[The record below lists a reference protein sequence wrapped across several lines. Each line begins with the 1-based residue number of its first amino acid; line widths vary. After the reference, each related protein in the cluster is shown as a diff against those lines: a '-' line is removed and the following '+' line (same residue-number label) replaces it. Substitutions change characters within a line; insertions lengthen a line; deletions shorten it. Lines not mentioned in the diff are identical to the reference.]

1 MRMAG
6 ARTLGQHV
14 GSEKSFQPA
23 YRSRLSIEE
32 LRNRAVELRET
43 LRACSLCPRECG
55 ARRID
60 GRYGVCRST
69 MNVTIS
75 SAAPH
80 FGEETP
86 LTGRNG
92 SGTIFFTSC
101 NLICTFCQN
110 YDISHLRLGRT
121 VSSDDVAEIML
132 RLQRS
137 GCHNIN
143 LVTPTH
149 FTPQI
154 VQALITAVDR
164 GLSIP
169 LVYNCGGY
177 ESVQTLRLL
186 KDVVDIYMP
195 DIKYSDNETAKKFSG
210 APRYWDV
217 VTEAVREMHSQV
229 GDLEVDDRGIA
240 QRGLLIRHLVLPN
253 RLAGSRGVLEFV
265 SRELSVNSY
274 INIMEQYRPA
284 YRAIRYNELGRT
296 ISVGEYEEVLE
307 WASALGLHR
316 GFPQTEHAL
325 N

>member
-1 MRMAG
+1 MRVTV
-6 ARTLGQHV
+6 ARMLGRQL
-14 GSEKSFQPA
+14 GSEQRSLPS
-23 YRSRLSIEE
+23 YRSRISLKE
-32 LRNRAVELRET
+32 LKNRAAELREM
-43 LRACSLCPRECG
+43 LRACSLCPHECG
-55 ARRID
+55 ARRLD

-69 MNVTIS
+69 ANVTIS

-80 FGEETP
+80 YGEEAP
-86 LTGRNG
+86 LTGTNG
-92 SGTIFFTSC
+92 SGTIFLSSC
-101 NLICTFCQN
+101 NLKCTFCQN
-110 YDISHLRLGRT
+110 YDISHLRLGRP
-121 VSSDDVAEIML
+121 VSTGDVAEIML

-137 GCHNIN
+137 RCHNIN

-154 VQALITAVDR
+154 VEALVMAVDR

-186 KDVVDIYMP
+186 MDVIDIYMP
-195 DIKYSDNETAKKFSG
+195 DIKYSENETARRFSG

-217 VTEAVREMHSQV
+217 VTEAVREMHNQV

-253 RLAGSRGVLEFV
+253 RLAGSRKVLEFV
-265 SRELSVNSY
+265 SRDLSPHSY
-274 INIMEQYRPA
+274 VNIMDQYRPA

-296 ISVGEYEEVLE
+296 ITAREYEEVLE
-307 WASALGLHR
+307 LASALGLHR
-316 GFPQTEHAL
+316 GFLQSNHRL

>member
-1 MRMAG
+1 MSVEA
-6 ARTLGQHV
+6 
-14 GSEKSFQPA
+14 
-23 YRSRLSIEE
+23 
-32 LRNRAVELRET
+32 LRKRAAELREKM
-43 LRACSLCPRECG
+43 RACSLCPHECG
-55 ARRID
+55 VRRLE

-69 MNVTIS
+69 MNLIVS

-80 FGEETP
+80 HGEEAP

-92 SGTIFFTSC
+92 SGTIFLTSC
-101 NLICTFCQN
+101 NLKCTYCQN
-110 YDISHLRLGRT
+110 YDISQMRLGRP
-121 VSSDDVAEIML
+121 VSSDEVVEIML

-143 LVTPTH
+143 FVTPTH

-154 VQALITAVDR
+154 VEALVKAIDG

-186 KDVVDIYMP
+186 RDVIDIYMP
-195 DIKYSDNETAKKFSG
+195 DIKYSDNETARRFSG

-217 VTEAVREMHSQV
+217 VTEAIREMHSQV
-229 GDLEVDDRGIA
+229 GDLEIDDRGIA

-253 RLAGSRGVLEFV
+253 RLAGSRKVLEFI
-265 SRELSVNSY
+265 SREVSLDSY
-274 INIMEQYRPA
+274 INIMDQYRPA

-296 ISVGEYEEVLE
+296 ITAREYEEVLE

-316 GFPQTEHAL
+316 GFPRGEHVL

>member
-1 MRMAG
+1 M
-6 ARTLGQHV
+6 
-14 GSEKSFQPA
+14 
-23 YRSRLSIEE
+23 
-32 LRNRAVELRET
+32 
-43 LRACSLCPRECG
+43 RACSLCPRECG
-55 ARRID
+55 ARRLE

-69 MNVTIS
+69 LRLTIS

-80 FGEETP
+80 YGEEAS
-86 LTGRNG
+86 LTGING

-101 NLICTFCQN
+101 NLKCTYCQN
-110 YDISHLRLGRT
+110 YEISHMRLGRP
-121 VSSDDVAEIML
+121 VSSDEIAEIML

-143 LVTPTH
+143 FVTPTH

-154 VQALITAVDR
+154 VEALVKAVDG

-186 KDVVDIYMP
+186 GDIIDIYMP
-195 DIKYSDNETAKKFSG
+195 DIKYSDNETARRFSG

-217 VTEAVREMHSQV
+217 VRGAIREMQSQV
-229 GDLEVDDRGIA
+229 GDLEIDDRGIA
-240 QRGLLIRHLVLPN
+240 LRGLLIRHLVLPN
-253 RLAGSRGVLEFV
+253 RLAGSRAVLEFV
-265 SRELSVNSY
+265 SREVSVNSY
-274 INIMEQYRPA
+274 INIMDQYRPA
-284 YRAIRYNELGRT
+284 YGAIRYDELGRT
-296 ISVGEYEEVLE
+296 ITSSEYEEVLE

-316 GFPQTEHAL
+316 GFLHRTDTL